1 MANFDDGQIQ
11 QIVDLQQFFGVPGG
25 IVNIITNAA
34 INMWAKNKPVCRNKF
49 SALTAADRLAAHYGL
64 DVPGRSGDRPNGL
77 LTLYDGE
84 LNGWQYLRPRGTAYE
99 EGFRHLDFIGYDH
112 NAQRPL
118 TGYSAATGVVYDSQT
133 SSPFSAA
140 AFIGLPDAAAK
151 SVEFTDIAAMLGA
164 TNNLYFGIALIKGT
178 GLTPESALS
187 APCEIAT
194 AGSPIGK
201 NTDNEYIGTTVTFYK
216 SGMTSNHKGIWTI
229 IPFLCAG
236 QITQR
241 GAWSG
246 GTFLTKTFYPVP
258 FASITQMEVS
268 SYQDSYVITFSG
280 TKTALNMSGTLTFTN
295 SQSSTRRLNVSVYFW
310 DSSVPGTPSTRSMQ
324 SYEKKFD
331 KNVSIPG
338 RGTTEWTVPE
348 SFTQIDSRLIQN
360 GVAYIVVSGEST
372 PRGPYGFRKI
382 EET

>member
-1 MANFDDGQIQ
+1 MANFNDGQIQ
-11 QIVDLQQFFGVPGG
+11 QIVDLQQFFGVSGG
-25 IVNIITNAA
+25 IVNIITHAA
-34 INMWAKNKPVCRNKF
+34 INMWAKNKPVRRNKF

-64 DVPGRSGDRPNGL
+64 DIPGRLGDRPNNL

-84 LNGWQYLRPRGTAYE
+84 LNGWQYLRPRGSAYE
-99 EGFRHLDFIGYDH
+99 EGYRHLDFIGYDH

-118 TGYSAATGVVYDSQT
+118 TNFTATDSVVYDSQT
-133 SSPFSAA
+133 TSPFSAA
-140 AFIGLPDAAAK
+140 AFIGLTDITAK
-151 SVEFTDIAAMLGA
+151 SIEFTDIAEMLGA
-164 TNNLYFGIALIKGT
+164 TNNLYFGVALIKGT
-178 GLTPESALS
+178 GLTPETALS

-194 AGSPIGK
+194 AGSPLSK
-201 NTDNEYIGTTVTFYK
+201 NQNGEYIGTTVTFAK
-216 SGMTSNHKGIWTI
+216 TGMTSNHKGIWTI

-268 SYQDSYVITFSG
+268 SYQDSYVITFAG
-280 TKTALNMSGTLTFTN
+280 TRTALNLSGKVTFIN
-295 SQSSTRRLNVSVYFW
+295 NQSSTRRLTVSVYFW
-310 DSSVPGTPSTRSMQ
+310 DSSVSGTPATRSMQ
-324 SYEKKFD
+324 NYEKKFD

-348 SFTQIDSRLIQN
+348 SFTQFDSRLIQN
-360 GVAYIVVSGEST
+360 GVAYIVVSGESS
-372 PRGPYGFRKI
+372 PRGPFSFRRI
-382 EET
+382 EE